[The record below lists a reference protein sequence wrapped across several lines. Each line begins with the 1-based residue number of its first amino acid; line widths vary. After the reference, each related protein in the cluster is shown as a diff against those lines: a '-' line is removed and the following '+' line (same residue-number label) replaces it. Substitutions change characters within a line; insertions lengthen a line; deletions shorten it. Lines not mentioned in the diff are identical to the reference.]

1 MAEPPLLISEVL
13 PLTVSLSD
21 FRVLLSPS
29 LPIVRVSRPPLL
41 HALKAHLPILGIAGK
56 PVGVII
62 ASALPLAGRG
72 GADSLIGPVL
82 AELESLLTIAAAP
95 FIHTSV
101 VASLART
108 LRSAVSVVPTGGV

>member
-1 MAEPPLLISEVL
+1 MISEVL

-82 AELESLLTIAAAP
+82 GELESLLTIAAAP

-101 VASLART
+101 VASLAEPSSRQYQ
-108 LRSAVSVVPTGGV
+108 L